1 MDMMA
6 SVMKDAG
13 AWVRSKCSTEEPP
26 WQLTTEQRASNERL
40 ALQRARACLS
50 LNVARNLPAWAELA
64 GGNSAAVTT
73 SCEGITVSS
82 GIYHAPLTA
91 SSRPQQN
98 SHDTRR
104 HQMGHRAAD
113 HGAECQFGQIVPP
126 VGCKRAES
134 ANLDADGAEVG
145 KAAQRKGRDGHR
157 PRIERSLLR
166 A

>member
-1 MDMMA
+1 H
-6 SVMKDAG
+6 
-13 AWVRSKCSTEEPP
+13 
-26 WQLTTEQRASNERL
+26 ERL

-50 LNVARNLPAWAELA
+50 LNVARNLSAWAEWA

-98 SHDTRR
+98 SYDTRR
-104 HQMGHRAAD
+104 HQIGHRAGD
-113 HGAECQFGQIVPP
+113 HGAESQFGQIVPP

-134 ANLDADGAEVG
+134 ADLDADGAEVG
-145 KAAQRKGRDGHR
+145 KAAQCKGRDSDG
-157 PRIERSLLR
+157 PRIQRRLLR
-166 A
+166 AEQGKCHQFVQHHAGPKQIADGKAVVPGHPDEPG